1 MLGVDVRLRFPVYI
15 SNKHEPLRLSLIP
28 SLRPSLGSGQEPGHR
43 QTRPPSRT
51 SSEGSRVCGACPAP
65 GDPQPRPPQHTP
77 RAPAPEGGAGRPR
90 GVHSERSV
98 NRTRGVEQDPLQ
110 GVRWGTA
117 RPHTRSA
124 HTHTHA
130 TCAAHNTHVN
140 TLALPKPPCQILV
153 KQTTTTTFSAGLIR
167 TRHLLLERGTPGQ
180 QSSVPRHAPPWP
192 GRVPA
197 APAAPRTRARLP
209 AGFAAPLDTSLH
221 ASSCFV

>member
-1 MLGVDVRLRFPVYI
+1 MEPAQPPGTLSRVLHSTRL
-15 SNKHEPLRLSLIP
+15 E
-28 SLRPSLGSGQEPGHR
+28 LRPR
-43 QTRPPSRT
+43 R
-51 SSEGSRVCGACPAP
+51 
-65 GDPQPRPPQHTP
+65 
-77 RAPAPEGGAGRPR
+77 AGRGGQGASTLKYQWTGR
-90 GVHSERSV
+90 GGWSKIPYRVFGGGRHDH
-98 NRTRGVEQDPLQ
+98 TH
-110 GVRWGTA
+110 GVR
-117 RPHTRSA
+117 
-124 HTHTHA
+124 THTHA
-130 TCAAHNTHVN
+130 TCTAHNTHVN